1 MRKIPATMCTQHP
14 DHASLP
20 YWDKGGGPFISTKE
34 ETEECFSAFSDL
46 RAEEFMWDWEGKYVD
61 EAVIERLLAGHFD
74 FFKKKQ
80 LGKDIFL
87 TYRIPNIWAE
97 PEYSL
102 PRAFMTILSFA
113 RLAKDMGFAE
123 PPVFEIILPMA
134 DSAKKM
140 MYIQKTFT
148 EFSKSIGK
156 LFGYKKTLDY
166 LNILPLME
174 DVGDLL
180 HPERILNSY
189 FAMHKKY
196 YGFTPPYLRPHI
208 ARSDPA
214 MNAGLVPAV
223 LSAKAAISG
232 FYKFGEKKNI
242 AVYPAIGVGSLPFR
256 GACNPNN
263 INEFLD
269 EYKGIRTVYI
279 QSAFRYDYPLE
290 DVKKS
295 IRLINKQAPLL
306 KPERYSGEEIEEI
319 GRINETAGKYYRKT
333 VEQLAPFINKKSE
346 YVPRRR
352 ERRLHIGLFGY
363 ARAIG
368 NKKLPRAIPFT
379 AILYS
384 LGVPPEFIGT
394 GRAIKR
400 LNKKQLTLAEKIY
413 KNFKRDL
420 VYAGRFLNKH
430 NLKELEKMNSAWRG
444 IAEDIEILEKYF
456 GLELGPWSN
465 EDMIYRNLTGNVLL
479 KLKDKKDISELIAHT
494 GKYRR
499 SLG

>member
-1 MRKIPATMCTQHP
+1 MCTQHP

-20 YWDKGGGPFISTKE
+20 YWDNGGDAFITAGE
-34 ETEECFSAFSDL
+34 ETRECFSAFSDL
-46 RAEEFMWDWEGKYVD
+46 GAEEFMWDWEGKYVD
-61 EAVIERLLAGHFD
+61 EAVVERLVAGYFS

-97 PEYSL
+97 PEYPLS
-102 PRAFMTILSFA
+102 RAFMTIISFA
-113 RLAKDMGFAE
+113 QFASDMGFRE
-123 PPVFEIILPMA
+123 PPIFEVILPMA
-134 DSAKKM
+134 DSAKKII
-140 MYIQKTFT
+140 YIQKTFT
-148 EFSKSIGK
+148 EFSEAISRI
-156 LFGYKKTLDY
+156 FNYKKAINY
-166 LNILPLME
+166 LNVLPLVE
-174 DVGDLL
+174 DIGHLVS
-180 HPERILNSY
+180 PEKILTPY
-189 FAMHKKY
+189 FSLHKKY
-196 YGFTPPYLRPHI
+196 YGSTPAYLRPHI

-232 FYKFGEKKNI
+232 FYKFGEKKGI
-242 AVYPAIGVGSLPFR
+242 EIYPAIGVGSLPFR

-269 EYKGIRTVYI
+269 EYKGARTIYI

-290 DVKKS
+290 SVKRA
-295 IRLINKQAPLL
+295 IGIINKKAPNLA
-306 KPERYSGEEIEEI
+306 PEIYTGEETEEI
-319 GRINETAGKYYRKT
+319 KKINEIASRYYRKT
-333 VEQLAPFINKKSE
+333 IERLAPFINKNSK

-352 ERRLHIGLFGY
+352 ERRLHVGLFGY

-394 GRAIKR
+394 GRAIKK
-400 LNKKQLTLAEKIY
+400 LNKKQLALMEKIY
-413 KNFKRDL
+413 VNFKRDL
-420 VYAGRFLNKH
+420 IYAGRFLNKY
-430 NLKELEKMNSAWRG
+430 NLAELEKINSAWSG
-444 IAEDIEILEKYF
+444 IAEDIKIIENYLNA
-456 GLELGPWSN
+456 ELVPWSN
-465 EDMIYRNLTGNVLL
+465 EDRIYTNLTGNALL
-479 KLKDKKDISELIAHT
+479 KLKDKKDIGELVAQT
-494 GKYRR
+494 GRYRR